1 MNTCGDYDHFEE
13 DWGKDSRRDCEREIE
28 MRGGCGGVIRVG
40 SRTQTVRPVSFSSES
55 CENERFYFS
64 LLLTC

>member
-13 DWGKDSRRDCEREIE
+13 DSRRDCEREIE
-28 MRGGCGGVIRVG
+28 MRGGCRGVIRVG
-40 SRTQTVRPVSFSSES
+40 SRTQTVRPVSSAS

-64 LLLTC
+64 LLLAC